1 MPVRG
6 TQRQRLPRSRAL
18 ALTGLLAAA
27 AWAQT
32 APGVWE
38 TRAPYPLEATEVSAA
53 AIGEKVY
60 AVGGLVFTGGSV
72 SRLFIYDAFRDTW
85 SEGAPLP
92 IPDGAD
98 HANVAALNGK
108 FYFLGGIRI
117 GTSFVTGRTFEYDPA
132 ANAWTERAP
141 MPTPR
146 GAAGV
151 AALGTRIYVAG
162 GLAAAGSVN
171 TFEAFEPASNTWVS
185 LPPMPTTRDHLTAQA
200 AGGKFYAI
208 SGRSGVL
215 FNVNE
220 EYDPATN
227 AWRARAPIPTPRGGL
242 GSGTIGGRIQV
253 FGGEGSSTPTGT
265 FQENEE
271 YDPATNTW
279 RTLAPM
285 PTPRHGLYG
294 ATVAGNRIYVPS
306 GGPRA
311 GANFSSVHEAFYLP
325 PAARPAINPAGVV
338 NAASFRPEVA
348 SGSLASLFG
357 AGLAPGAQ
365 VAVRQPLPTQ
375 MNATSVLINGKPA
388 PLLFVGPNQMNFQV
402 PSGTAAPAT
411 VVVEQAGVASD
422 PQTLPLFGAAP
433 GLFSV
438 SQDGRGQGAILH
450 AGTAELASPLRPAA
464 AGEVLE
470 IYFTGLGE
478 SLLAVVPDVT
488 VGGVRAELL
497 FVGNAPGFVGLN
509 QVNIR
514 VPAGVA
520 PSNAVPVR
528 LTHLGRSSNEVTI
541 AVK

>member
-1 MPVRG
+1 
-6 TQRQRLPRSRAL
+6 
-18 ALTGLLAAA
+18 
-27 AWAQT
+27 
-32 APGVWE
+32 
-38 TRAPYPLEATEVSAA
+38 
-53 AIGEKVY
+53 
-60 AVGGLVFTGGSV
+60 
-72 SRLFIYDAFRDTW
+72 
-85 SEGAPLP
+85 
-92 IPDGAD
+92 
-98 HANVAALNGK
+98 
-108 FYFLGGIRI
+108 
-117 GTSFVTGRTFEYDPA
+117 
-132 ANAWTERAP
+132 

-151 AALGTRIYVAG
+151 AALGSRICVAG

-185 LPPMPTTRDHLTAQA
+185 LPPLPTARDHLTAQA
-200 AGGKFYAI
+200 AGGKFYAL
-208 SGRSGVL
+208 SGRTNVL
-215 FNVNE
+215 LNVNE

-271 YDPATNTW
+271 YDPAANTW

-294 ATVAGNRIYVPS
+294 ATVGGNRIYAPS
-306 GGPRA
+306 GGARA
-311 GANFSSVHEAFYLP
+311 GANFSNVHEAFYLP
-325 PAARPAINPAGVV
+325 PAARPAIHAAGVV

-348 SGSLASLFG
+348 AGALASVFG
-357 AGLAPGAQ
+357 VGLAPGAQ

-411 VVVEQAGVASD
+411 IVVEQAGVAGD

-450 AGTAELASPLRPAA
+450 AGTAELASPSRPAV

-470 IYFTGLGE
+470 VYFTGLGE

-488 VGGVRAELL
+488 VGGVPAELL

-514 VPAGVA
+514 VPAGVT
-520 PSNAVPVR
+520 PSDAAPVR